1 MQSQQVDNKGTFQA
15 RIDKGWQRILF
26 VLRAKTGR
34 PIKGLIEDALMRTYA
49 IDDKGE
55 PYAINE

>member
-1 MQSQQVDNKGTFQA
+1 MKCQQSDRKMTFQA
-15 RIDKGWQRILF
+15 RIDKGWQRILLI
-26 VLRAKTGR
+26 LRAKTGK
-34 PIKGLIEDALMRTYA
+34 PIKGLIEDALTNTFG